1 MTNIALKYLEGL
13 ESFFF
18 FFFLL
23 WKKNFN
29 FKDKIEE
36 NLPFKEKK

>member
-13 ESFFF
+13 ETFFF
-18 FFFLL
+18 LLLL